1 MWHDLVQM
9 RRDLGTFL
17 AWALRA
23 QAGRGPHAELARQVV
38 LAVLIAQ
45 LARRAARHDRPPHAA
60 RRAPRQTRAAAAGG
74 SPHREALAGRRPR
87 G

>member
-1 MWHDLVQM
+1 M

-38 LAVLIAQ
+38 LTLLVAQ
-45 LARRAARHDRPPHAA
+45 LLAASQHERPPHAA
-60 RRAPRQTRAAAAGG
+60 RHPPRQARPRRQRVAF
-74 SPHREALAGRRPR
+74 SESLAGRRPR

>member
-1 MWHDLVQM
+1 MELLVQM

-23 QAGRGPHAELARQVV
+23 QAGRGPHAELARQIV
-38 LAVLIAQ
+38 LAVLVAQ
-45 LARRAARHDRPPHAA
+45 LLAASQHERPPHAA
-60 RRAPRQTRAAAAGG
+60 RRAPRQSRPRRQRVAY
-74 SPHREALAGRRPR
+74 RESLAGRRPR

>member
-1 MWHDLVQM
+1 M

-23 QAGRGPHAELARQVV
+23 QAGGGPHAELARQVV
-38 LAVLIAQ
+38 LTVLVAQ
-45 LARRAARHDRPPHAA
+45 LLAASRHERPPHAA
-60 RRAPRQTRAAAAGG
+60 CRPPRQSRPRRQRVAY
-74 SPHREALAGRRPR
+74 SESLAGRRPR